1 MVRGRL
7 SGIARCLLATAA
19 GALAFGG
26 VGLLSSGTAN
36 AATDTAMENLSGWAI
51 SPSQAPVIAQ
61 GTSSGAGA
69 NLSFTMPNT
78 FASGDTIVLQVQ
90 PHASANCATTNDFV
104 GFAGIPTV
112 SAVRTSGS
120 NASDT
125 TPSFATPVLAS
136 SGACTSATV
145 EDKLTLSIT
154 NTATGT
160 STDVYTVTL
169 SGITYDV
176 GSAADFGTVDLAVSA
191 TPGTGSPTTQ
201 YFVLNPP
208 NTTCTATCGTLSPP
222 SNAVVGANASATGNN
237 PAVVINSSL
246 SATHSGSVSNI
257 SVTEG
262 AAGVVTGSI
271 CITPNSSVSRPS
283 FNFTG
288 TPTASASSSGTA
300 GTPGTPSI
308 SGGVV
313 LVPITTASSGSGNAT
328 TYTIS
333 GLSVS
338 DTNAVTGV
346 ATATVTTGG
355 TTTTCGTTVISES
368 LPVFDAA
375 PLLDNAI
382 AGQDADGTAIAEL
395 ETAYPPSGNTCVANQ
410 TVIIATDQNFPDA
423 LAASYLASYLKTGI
437 LLTPTDNL
445 SSETQAALQA
455 EGVTNVEVVGGPLAV
470 SQNTI
475 NQIEATPAYTC
486 GGPAGGGHPTGGD
499 IRVTGPI
506 FGQTQYDTAEAI
518 DTTPPSSF
526 VGTADLSGAYSG
538 AYNHTSGAES
548 SAPSASG
555 SLRTAIVATGAN
567 FPDAIAG
574 SVLAYNNHF
583 PIVLTDPSTLSS
595 QASTVLQALGIQQVI
610 LLGGPLAVSD
620 TVVSS
625 IQALGISVIRVAGV
639 DQTDTAQELA
649 SLELKSQTTDVGLG
663 WSATWGNTILVAR
676 GDFYSDAL
684 AGCVLIAHY
693 GGGVPLLETLNPS
706 TVGQYLTGFL
716 NAGGSAAGI
725 DGLNATT
732 PNSGNIQ
739 TIQPLG
745 GPLALNATTLT
756 TMANA
761 VAAG

>member
-1 MVRGRL
+1 MWHDGDLRIPPGL
-7 SGIARCLLATAA
+7 RC
-19 GALAFGG
+19 
-26 VGLLSSGTAN
+26 
-36 AATDTAMENLSGWAI
+36 
-51 SPSQAPVIAQ
+51 
-61 GTSSGAGA
+61 
-69 NLSFTMPNT
+69 
-78 FASGDTIVLQVQ
+78 
-90 PHASANCATTNDFV
+90 C
-104 GFAGIPTV
+104 
-112 SAVRTSGS
+112 
-120 NASDT
+120 
-125 TPSFATPVLAS
+125 
-136 SGACTSATV
+136 SATRQR
-145 EDKLTLSIT
+145 DRGPRCRRHRHRRAGDRLPS
-154 NTATGT
+154 
-160 STDVYTVTL
+160 
-169 SGITYDV
+169 V
-176 GSAADFGTVDLAVSA
+176 GQYLRRQPDGDHRDGPELPGRARSQLPRVLPQDRHLAHPHRQPLQRDPGG
-191 TPGTGSPTTQ
+191 TPGRRRDQRRSSWR
-201 YFVLNPP
+201 
-208 NTTCTATCGTLSPP
+208 ATCGQPE
-222 SNAVVGANASATGNN
+222 
-237 PAVVINSSL
+237 
-246 SATHSGSVSNI
+246 H
-257 SVTEG
+257 
-262 AAGVVTGSI
+262 
-271 CITPNSSVSRPS
+271 
-283 FNFTG
+283 
-288 TPTASASSSGTA
+288 
-300 GTPGTPSI
+300 
-308 SGGVV
+308 
-313 LVPITTASSGSGNAT
+313 
-328 TYTIS
+328 
-333 GLSVS
+333 
-338 DTNAVTGV
+338 
-346 ATATVTTGG
+346 
-355 TTTTCGTTVISES
+355 
-368 LPVFDAA
+368 
-375 PLLDNAI
+375 
-382 AGQDADGTAIAEL
+382 
-395 ETAYPPSGNTCVANQ
+395 
-410 TVIIATDQNFPDA
+410 DQPDRGDPRVH
-423 LAASYLASYLKTGI
+423 LRW
-437 LLTPTDNL
+437 
-445 SSETQAALQA
+445 
-455 EGVTNVEVVGGPLAV
+455 
-470 SQNTI
+470 
-475 NQIEATPAYTC
+475 
-486 GGPAGGGHPTGGD
+486 PAGGGHPTGGD

-649 SLELKSQTTDVGLG
+649 SLELNSQTTDVGLG

-745 GPLALNATTLT
+745 GSLALNATTLT